1 MLDSTH
7 PQLAALVGDLE
18 RALVAQ
24 DPDAV
29 ADLFLEN
36 GFWRDLAAF
45 TWNLKT
51 CEGRD
56 QIRAMAAAQLP
67 AIAPQSLQLDPAE
80 KITEADGVAE
90 GWLVLETATGRG
102 VGYIRM
108 KDGRIW
114 TLLTTLHELKGHEE
128 PRKLRRPMGAEHG
141 HDPNRKTWK
150 ERREDGK
157 AILAALDYLVVNV

>member
-114 TLLTTLHELKGHEE
+114 TLLTTLHEL
-128 PRKLRRPMGAEHG
+128 
-141 HDPNRKTWK
+141 
-150 ERREDGK
+150 
-157 AILAALDYLVVNV
+157 